1 MTLVPR
7 PSEAAAAADQLGGVW
22 GCGASPGKV
31 FLGTKLTR
39 IWDILRDDLSAG
51 VCGTMP
57 TSTTDSVRG
66 DDVKVGPKSA
76 RSQANVGLKSAQSQP
91 EVGPKFA
98 QSRSKVSPQSAQS
111 RFKAKDGLK
120 SAQSQPEVG
129 PKLAQ
134 PHHKVGPR
142 LA

>member
-66 DDVKVGPKSA
+66 DDVALLLTAGEDHPFGRLETA
-76 RSQANVGLKSAQSQP
+76 
-91 EVGPKFA
+91 
-98 QSRSKVSPQSAQS
+98 
-111 RFKAKDGLK
+111 
-120 SAQSQPEVG
+120 
-129 PKLAQ
+129 
-134 PHHKVGPR
+134 PR
-142 LA
+142 